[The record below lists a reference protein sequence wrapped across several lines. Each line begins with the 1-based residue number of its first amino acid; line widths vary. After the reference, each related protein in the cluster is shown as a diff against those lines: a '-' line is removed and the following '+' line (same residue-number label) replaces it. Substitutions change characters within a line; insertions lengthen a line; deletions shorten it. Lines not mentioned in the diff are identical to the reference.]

1 MDGMDKEKL
10 VYLLNYLEWCIEQ
23 SVYDVLSDGVDCPEH
38 SAVTTQNL
46 IKCYINIASSLEM
59 PIAYRNVEEFLK
71 EKCFTSQEIEHFE
84 ECRAKEAVYY
94 IGKQY

>member
-1 MDGMDKEKL
+1 
-10 VYLLNYLEWCIEQ
+10 
-23 SVYDVLSDGVDCPEH
+23 
-38 SAVTTQNL
+38 
-46 IKCYINIASSLEM
+46 M
-59 PIAYRNVEEFLK
+59 PIAYHNVEEFLK